1 MIVLFIFK
9 ESSPKALAPQLVA
22 LRTGTGTMIKI
33 RTRAH
38 NRYGTRIGARTR
50 GRIKAGTRTKYG
62 FRTWHGIGSGTGTK
76 NGTKIGTKKVNR
88 MTAGTRTVINTQTEA
103 WNRE

>member
-1 MIVLFIFK
+1 MTTIGATTGDGIG
-9 ESSPKALAPQLVA
+9 A
-22 LRTGTGTMIKI
+22 GTGTMIRT

-38 NRYGTRIGARTR
+38 NRYGTIIGVRTR
-50 GRIKAGTRTKYG
+50 GGIKVGSRTKYG
-62 FRTWHGIGSGTGTK
+62 LRTWHGIGSGTGIR

-88 MTAGTRTVINTQTEA
+88 MTAGTRTAINTQTEA